1 LTNSLKFLI
10 LIIVFTV
17 FVDKRYSF
25 AQNIPDNAYLL
36 CTYKVIIVSD
46 TNKRQNTQEDMAG
59 LEISKNMSRYFSIYH
74 EERTREQAE
83 WKKNNGDKPM
93 DVSAIFSNYK
103 KRGLRIKIYKN
114 YKSNQLTVF
123 DNIANETFTFEEEN
137 PDFGWKILPDTMQI
151 LKQVCQKATCQ
162 FRGRKYEAWFAQG
175 INVSEGPW
183 KFYGLP
189 GLILKVIDSNQ
200 DYSFEAISLEKI
212 DYPIAPK
219 PTKAIVSKRTVF
231 NRIYKEFAANPAGF
245 ANANQQEEMSKNSN
259 DPFVQKLMKF
269 KFPYNPMELTD
280 N

>member
-1 LTNSLKFLI
+1 MLA
-10 LIIVFTV
+10 FTV
-17 FVDKRYSF
+17 LVDKKYSF
-25 AQNIPDNAYLL
+25 AQNTPENAYLL
-36 CTYKVIIVSD
+36 CKYKVIIVSD
-46 TNKRQNTQEDMAG
+46 TSKRQNTQEDLTG
-59 LEISKNMSRYFSIYH
+59 LEITKNMSRYFSIYN
-74 EERTREQAE
+74 EERTNEQIE

-93 DVSAIFSNYK
+93 DASVSFSNYK
-103 KRGLRIKIYKN
+103 KRGLKIKIYKK
-114 YKSNQLTVF
+114 YSDNQLTVF
-123 DNIANETFTFEEEN
+123 DNIANETFTFEEQN
-137 PDFGWKILPDTMQI
+137 PDFAWKILPDTMKV
-151 LKQVCQKATCQ
+151 LNQVCQKATCQ

-183 KFYGLP
+183 KFNGLP
-189 GLILKVIDSNQ
+189 GLILKVIDSKQ
-200 DYSFEAISLEKI
+200 DYFFEAISIEKI

-245 ANANQQEEMSKNSN
+245 TNATQQEEISKNSN

>member
-1 LTNSLKFLI
+1 MKLIKLTLLI
-10 LIIVFTV
+10 TILVSNFT
-17 FVDKRYSF
+17 
-25 AQNIPDNAYLL
+25 NILSQESDNAYLS
-36 CTYKVIIVSD
+36 CKYKVIIVSD
-46 TNKRQNTQEDMAG
+46 TNKRQNTQEDITG
-59 LEISKNMSRYFSIYH
+59 LEIGKNMSRYFSIYN
-74 EERTREQAE
+74 EEQTKAQAE

-93 DVSAIFSNYK
+93 DASVSYSNYK

-114 YKSNQLTVF
+114 YVTNQLTVF